1 MFVAN
6 LSETGTVL
14 RVVTMAPATYTYAIT
29 VWLAENCA
37 SPTLDQPVIARRQT
51 NRLVE
56 GD

>member
-1 MFVAN
+1 MFVAD